1 MVTNS
6 PLVPQHGKEAFSLP
20 EKRTLQ
26 LCVALAGTVA
36 VLAGAWGVFDGP
48 HANTVGLT
56 SHERYLSGLLLAIGL
71 AFWST
76 LSDIEH
82 KTGQFRLLCA
92 LVVIGGLCRLVGV
105 ATGDGLSWSIMGA
118 LLMELIVAPVLCLWQ
133 SRLGPA
139 ALVAKV
145 WRPF

>member
-1 MVTNS
+1 MW
-6 PLVPQHGKEAFSLP
+6 SLS

-26 LCVALAGTVA
+26 LCVALAGMVA
-36 VLAGAWGVFDGP
+36 VLAGAWGVIDGP
-48 HANTVGLT
+48 DGTTAGLT
-56 SHERYLSGLLLAIGL
+56 NHERYLSGLLLAIGL

-82 KTGQFRLLCA
+82 KTGQFRLLTT

-105 ATGDGLSWSIMGA
+105 AIGDGLSWPIMGPM
-118 LLMELIVAPVLCLWQ
+118 LMELIVAPLLCLWQ

-139 ALVAKV
+139 TLLAKV